1 MPCSCRPRTR
11 QAPARITRDSGGTPK
26 PLLQK
31 MIREVLQ
38 TGLDAPIVFAG
49 DEHEPVSAADL
60 ARKPFKWLGRFALRI
75 FLVHP
80 VEHRETD
87 CFGIDQLNV
96 VAPVSQL
103 LDHVLSQPDTHS
115 IGTVGAIKEQGC
127 GCSWQTSVGGAGPGK
142 ADMRFCTAHVCF

>member
-1 MPCSCRPRTR
+1 
-11 QAPARITRDSGGTPK
+11 
-26 PLLQK
+26 
-31 MIREVLQ
+31 
-38 TGLDAPIVFAG
+38 DAPIVFAG

-96 VAPVSQL
+96 VAPASQL
-103 LDHVLSQPDTHS
+103 LAHVLSQPEHHP
-115 IGTVGAIKEQGC
+115 IRTVGALKDKDAVAHRKPPLAALAPVKRTC
-127 GCSWQTSVGGAGPGK
+127 AFALHMSAFDPKRTSLKPWY
-142 ADMRFCTAHVCF
+142 